1 MDHLNSP
8 IISNL
13 EAKINRETKMGLQ
26 IWGILFKQSKIGPE
40 ELEKMRH
47 VRHIIYTQFRDVG
60 I

>member
-1 MDHLNSP
+1 
-8 IISNL
+8 
-13 EAKINRETKMGLQ
+13 MGLQ

-60 I
+60 IYQDVRRVPPSIEIPKKT

>member
-1 MDHLNSP
+1 
-8 IISNL
+8 
-13 EAKINRETKMGLQ
+13 MGLQ

-40 ELEKMRH
+40 ELEKMCH